1 MQYFVS
7 SSETAFEVK
16 MLVKFDAKLLLGQ
29 ISYKQKADIYNY
41 SQSYEVEPK
50 RCSMYDQTT
59 HELPQSSER

>member
-16 MLVKFDAKLLLGQ
+16 MLIKFDAELLLGQ

-41 SQSYEVEPK
+41 SHSYEVEPK
-50 RCSMYDQTT
+50 RCSMYEHTI
-59 HELPQSSER
+59 LPQSSER